1 MGTTSVAIVGES
13 LAQLAPA
20 SVQMGEGETTFAV
33 NRRNTREKE
42 VPDLLAKSE
51 PLKGPVDHVVPVVR
65 PNEKLEIVL
74 LGHARHPKILSVLT
88 WCGDYPGFV

>member
-1 MGTTSVAIVGES
+1 M
-13 LAQLAPA
+13 
-20 SVQMGEGETTFAV
+20 
-33 NRRNTREKE
+33 NRRNNREKE

-74 LGHARHPKILSVLT
+74 LGHARHP
-88 WCGDYPGFV
+88 